1 VHNMARNNL
10 IVNPSFKTNTTGWS
24 ATGSSTLSRITS
36 DYFYGSSS
44 LQVAKAASANSGA
57 VTSSRILVTQSLS
70 YALGVYVKI
79 AATEEP
85 GTLVA
90 RVQWYDSATAGSLLS
105 TSNTIS
111 LDVIPGDDW
120 VRLTGVFTAPLT
132 ALSALI
138 SIVQPTAG
146 TAAETFYVDAVLFE
160 QATYLNE
167 YIDEPTQAQET
178 KKVDKG
184 LSPVP
189 YPKITGLKLDAGIS
203 LGSLVLNTI
212 DEDGVV
218 WVCTDIE
225 GWWNHPEPDID
236 DIPRGYGDGSY
247 DVRGRYQARQ
257 LTLNGVFLVP
267 DASYVAAA
275 RSKLIENTDLVYTG
289 NWLITNENP
298 PKASYVRLSGRPDI
312 NTVNPRGRTEFSIG
326 LRAPDPLKYEWFA
339 GNELGY
345 RSVVIPGQS
354 ASPSVSGEGSVVNT
368 GNAYAPVVLEIT
380 GPLTGPGVIQNVT
393 TNEEITIIESLRGVL
408 TPAVSNKALT
418 SNVATLTTSS
428 EHNLLAG
435 DEIVVT
441 GVDATFNG
449 TYTVLAAP
457 TTVTLTYEKT
467 ANNVV
472 SAAVSPT
479 GTITFGPDILEID
492 TRDHEV
498 ALNGDAIGKR
508 NLIDVLAE
516 WTLLAPGTNIFN
528 FVDEGNANTT
538 SSLTVYYRSAWLG

>member
-1 VHNMARNNL
+1 MARNNL

-24 ATGSSTLSRITS
+24 ATGSSTLTRITS
-36 DYFYGSSS
+36 DAFYGSSC
-44 LQVAKAASANSGA
+44 LQVAKAASSNSGA
-57 VTSSRILVTQSLS
+57 VTSSRILVTQALS

-79 AATEEP
+79 DASQDA
-85 GTLVA
+85 GNLVA
-90 RVQWYDSATAGSLLS
+90 KVQWYNSATAGSLIS
-105 TSNTIS
+105 TTSTIA

-120 VRLTGVFTAPLT
+120 VRLTGVFTAPAG

-138 SIVQPTAG
+138 SVVQPIAG
-146 TAAETFYVDAVLFE
+146 TVAETFYVDAVLFE
-160 QATYLNE
+160 QASYLNE
-167 YIDEPTQAQET
+167 YVDEPTQATET
-178 KKVDKG
+178 KVVNKG

-189 YPKITGLKLDAGIS
+189 YPKITGLKLDAGVSI
-203 LGSLVLNTI
+203 GSLVLNTI

-225 GWWNHPEPDID
+225 GWWNHPEPEVRDL
-236 DIPRGYGDGSY
+236 PRGYGDGSY

-275 RSKLIENTDLVYTG
+275 RSKLIANTDLVYVG
-289 NWLITNENP
+289 DWLRTNENP
-298 PKASYVRLSGRPDI
+298 TKASYVRLSGRPDI
-312 NTVNPRGRTEFSIG
+312 KTVNARGRTEFSIG
-326 LRAPDPLKYEWFA
+326 LRAPDPLKYEWYA
-339 GNELGY
+339 DNELGY
-345 RSVVIPGQS
+345 RSVVVPGKS
-354 ASPSVSGEGSVVNT
+354 ASPALSGQGSVVNT

-380 GPLTGPGVIQNVT
+380 GPLTGPGVIQNIT

-428 EHNLLAG
+428 AHSLLAG

-516 WTLLAPGTNIFN
+516 WTLLAPGTNLFS

>member
-1 VHNMARNNL
+1 MARNNL

-24 ATGSSTLSRITS
+24 ATGSSTLSRITT
-36 DYFYGSSS
+36 DYFYGSSC
-44 LQVAKAASANSGA
+44 LQVAKAASSNSGA
-57 VTSSRILVTQSLS
+57 VTSSRILVTQALS

-79 AATEEP
+79 AATAEA

-120 VRLTGVFTAPLT
+120 VRLTGVFTAPAG
-132 ALSALI
+132 ALSALV

-160 QATYLNE
+160 QASYLNE
-167 YIDEPTQAQET
+167 YVDEPSQAQET
-178 KKVDKG
+178 KDVNKG

-225 GWWNHPEPDID
+225 GWWNHPEPDIE

-257 LTLNGVFLVP
+257 LTLNGVILVP

-298 PKASYVRLSGRPDI
+298 PKASYVRLSGRPEI
-312 NTVNPRGRTEFSIG
+312 TTVNPRGRTEFSIG
-326 LRAPDPLKYEWFA
+326 LRAPDPLKYEWYA
-339 GNELGY
+339 GHELGY

-428 EHNLLAG
+428 AHNLLAG

-449 TYTVLAAP
+449 TYTVIDVP
-457 TTVTLTYEKT
+457 TTTTLTYAKV
-467 ANNVV
+467 AANVV
-472 SAAVSPT
+472 SAVVSPA

-498 ALNGDAIGKR
+498 ALNGDAVGKR

-516 WTLLAPGTNIFN
+516 WTLLSPGTNTFTFI
-528 FVDEGNANTT
+528 DEGNANATA
-538 SSLTVYYRSAWLG
+538 SLTVYYRSAWLG

>member
-1 VHNMARNNL
+1 MARNNL

-298 PKASYVRLSGRPDI
+298 PKASYVRLSGRPEI
-312 NTVNPRGRTEFSIG
+312 TTVNPRGRTEFSIG

-354 ASPSVSGEGSVVNT
+354 ASPFVSGEGSVVNT
-368 GNAYAPVVLEIT
+368 GNAYAPVVLEIR
-380 GPLTGPGVIQNVT
+380 GPLSGPGVIQNVT

-435 DEIVVT
+435 DEIVIT
-441 GVDATFNG
+441 GVDSTFNG
-449 TYTVLAAP
+449 TYVVLDVP
-457 TTVTLTYEKT
+457 TTTTLTYFKT
-467 ANNVV
+467 ADNVV
-472 SAAVSPT
+472 SEVVSPA
-479 GTITFGPDILEID
+479 GTITYGPDILEID

>member
-1 VHNMARNNL
+1 
-10 IVNPSFKTNTTGWS
+10 
-24 ATGSSTLSRITS
+24 
-36 DYFYGSSS
+36 
-44 LQVAKAASANSGA
+44 
-57 VTSSRILVTQSLS
+57 
-70 YALGVYVKI
+70 
-79 AATEEP
+79 
-85 GTLVA
+85 
-90 RVQWYDSATAGSLLS
+90 
-105 TSNTIS
+105 
-111 LDVIPGDDW
+111 
-120 VRLTGVFTAPLT
+120 
-132 ALSALI
+132 
-138 SIVQPTAG
+138 
-146 TAAETFYVDAVLFE
+146 
-160 QATYLNE
+160 
-167 YIDEPTQAQET
+167 
-178 KKVDKG
+178 
-184 LSPVP
+184 
-189 YPKITGLKLDAGIS
+189 
-203 LGSLVLNTI
+203 
-212 DEDGVV
+212 
-218 WVCTDIE
+218 
-225 GWWNHPEPDID
+225 
-236 DIPRGYGDGSY
+236 
-247 DVRGRYQARQ
+247 
-257 LTLNGVFLVP
+257 
-267 DASYVAAA
+267 
-275 RSKLIENTDLVYTG
+275 
-289 NWLITNENP
+289 
-298 PKASYVRLSGRPDI
+298 
-312 NTVNPRGRTEFSIG
+312 
-326 LRAPDPLKYEWFA
+326 
-339 GNELGY
+339 
-345 RSVVIPGQS
+345 
-354 ASPSVSGEGSVVNT
+354 
-368 GNAYAPVVLEIT
+368 LEIT

-428 EHNLLAG
+428 AHSLLAG

>member
-1 VHNMARNNL
+1 MARNNL

-24 ATGSSTLSRITS
+24 ATGSSTLSRITT

-44 LQVAKAASANSGA
+44 LQVAKAASSNSGA
-57 VTSSRILVTQSLS
+57 VTSSRILVTQALS
-70 YALGVYVKI
+70 YALGIYVKI
-79 AATEEP
+79 EASQDA
-85 GTLVA
+85 GTLVG

-120 VRLTGVFTAPLT
+120 VRLTGVFTAPSG

-138 SIVQPTAG
+138 SVVQPTAG

-160 QATYLNE
+160 QASYLNE
-167 YIDEPTQAQET
+167 YLDEPTQATET
-178 KKVDKG
+178 RLVDKG

-189 YPKITGLKLDAGIS
+189 YPKITGLKLDAGVS

-212 DEDGVV
+212 DENGVV
-218 WVCTDIE
+218 WICTDIE
-225 GWWNHPEPDID
+225 GWWNHPDTD
-236 DIPRGYGDGSY
+236 VQDIPRGYGDGSY

-267 DASYVAAA
+267 DSSYVAAA
-275 RSKLIENTDLVYTG
+275 RSKLIENTDLVYVG
-289 NWLITNENP
+289 DWLRTNENP
-298 PKASYVRLSGRPDI
+298 TKASYVRLSGRPEI
-312 NTVNPRGRTEFSIG
+312 TTVNARGRTEFSIG
-326 LRAPDPLKYEWFA
+326 LRAPDPLKYEWYE

-345 RSVVIPGQS
+345 RSVVIPGKS
-354 ASPSVSGEGSVVNT
+354 ASPAVSGEGSVTNT

-380 GPLTGPGVIQNVT
+380 GPLTGPGVILNVT

-428 EHNLLAG
+428 AHSLLAG

-441 GVDATFNG
+441 GVDSTFNG
-449 TYTVLAAP
+449 TYTIIDVP
-457 TTVTLTYEKT
+457 TTTTLTYSKT
-467 ANNVV
+467 AANVV

-479 GTITFGPDILEID
+479 GTITYGPDILEID

-516 WTLLAPGTNIFN
+516 WTLLAPGTNVFSFI
-528 FVDEGNANTT
+528 DEGAANATA
-538 SSLTVYYRSAWLG
+538 SLTVYYRSAWLG

>member
-1 VHNMARNNL
+1 MARNNL

-44 LQVAKAASANSGA
+44 LQVAKAASSNSGA
-57 VTSSRILVTQSLS
+57 VTSSRILVTQALS

-79 AATEEP
+79 DASQDA
-85 GTLVA
+85 GTLVG
-90 RVQWYDSATAGSLLS
+90 RVQWYDSATAGSLIS

-120 VRLTGVFTAPLT
+120 VRLTGVFTAPSG

-138 SIVQPTAG
+138 SVVQPTAG

-160 QATYLNE
+160 QASYLNE
-167 YIDEPTQAQET
+167 YLDEPTQATET
-178 KKVDKG
+178 RLVDKG

-189 YPKITGLKLDAGIS
+189 YPKITGLKLDAGVS

-218 WVCTDIE
+218 WICTDIE
-225 GWWNHPEPDID
+225 GWWNHPDSD
-236 DIPRGYGDGSY
+236 VQDIPRGYGDGSY

-267 DASYVAAA
+267 DASYVPAA
-275 RSKLIENTDLVYTG
+275 RSKLIANTDLVYVG
-289 NWLITNENP
+289 DWLRTNENP
-298 PKASYVRLSGRPDI
+298 TKASYVRLSGRPEI
-312 NTVNPRGRTEFSIG
+312 TTVNARGRTEFSIG
-326 LRAPDPLKYEWFA
+326 LRAPDPLKYEWYA
-339 GNELGY
+339 DNELGY
-345 RSVVIPGQS
+345 RSVVVPGKS
-354 ASPSVSGEGSVVNT
+354 ASPALSGQGSVVNT

-380 GPLTGPGVIQNVT
+380 GPLTGPGVIQNIT

-428 EHNLLAG
+428 AHSLLAG

-498 ALNGDAIGKR
+498 ALNGDAVGKR

-516 WTLLAPGTNIFN
+516 WTLLTPGTNTFSFI
-528 FVDEGNANTT
+528 DEGNANTT

>member
-1 VHNMARNNL
+1 MARNNL

-24 ATGSSTLSRITS
+24 ATGSSTLSRITT
-36 DYFYGSSS
+36 DYFYGSSC

-57 VTSSRILVTQSLS
+57 VTSSRILVTQALS

-79 AATEEP
+79 AATDEP

-90 RVQWYDSATAGSLLS
+90 RVQWYDSATAGSLIS

-120 VRLTGVFTAPLT
+120 VRLTGVFTAPSG
-132 ALSALI
+132 ALSALV
-138 SIVQPTAG
+138 SVVQPTAG
-146 TAAETFYVDAVLFE
+146 TAAETFYVDAVLLE
-160 QATYLNE
+160 QASYLNE
-167 YIDEPTQAQET
+167 YVDEPSQAQET
-178 KKVDKG
+178 KDVNKG

-203 LGSLVLNTI
+203 LGSLILNTI

-298 PKASYVRLSGRPDI
+298 PKASYVRLSGRPEI

-354 ASPSVSGEGSVVNT
+354 ASPSVSGQGSVINT

-408 TPAVSNKALT
+408 TPDVSNKALT

-428 EHNLLAG
+428 AHNLLAG

-441 GVDATFNG
+441 GVDSTFNG
-449 TYTVLAAP
+449 TYTILDVP
-457 TTVTLTYEKT
+457 TTVTLTYAKT
-467 ANNVV
+467 AANVV

-516 WTLLAPGTNIFN
+516 WTLLSPGTNIFS
-528 FVDEGNANTT
+528 FVDEGAANATA
-538 SSLTVYYRSAWLG
+538 SLTVYYRSAWLG

>member
-1 VHNMARNNL
+1 MARNNL

-354 ASPSVSGEGSVVNT
+354 ASPAVSGEGSVVNT

-380 GPLTGPGVIQNVT
+380 GPLSGPGVIQNVT

-528 FVDEGNANTT
+528 FVDEGNVNTT

>member
-1 VHNMARNNL
+1 MARNNL

-44 LQVAKAASANSGA
+44 LQVAKAASTNSGA

-167 YIDEPTQAQET
+167 YVDEPTQAQET

-298 PKASYVRLSGRPDI
+298 PKASYVRLSGRPEI
-312 NTVNPRGRTEFSIG
+312 TTVNPRGRTEFSIG

-368 GNAYAPVVLEIT
+368 GNAYAPVVLEIR
-380 GPLTGPGVIQNVT
+380 GPLSGPGVIQNVT

-435 DEIVVT
+435 DEIVIT
-441 GVDATFNG
+441 GVDSTFNG
-449 TYTVLAAP
+449 TYVVLDVP
-457 TTVTLTYEKT
+457 TTTTLTYSKT

-472 SAAVSPT
+472 SVAVSPT

>member
-1 VHNMARNNL
+1 MVRNNL

-24 ATGSSTLSRITS
+24 ATGSSTLTRTTS

-44 LQVAKAASANSGA
+44 LQVAKAASSNSGA
-57 VTSSRILVTQSLS
+57 VTSSRILVTQLLS

-79 AATEEP
+79 EASQDA
-85 GTLVA
+85 GTLVG

-120 VRLTGVFTAPLT
+120 VRLTGVFTAPSG

-138 SIVQPTAG
+138 SVVQPTAG
-146 TAAETFYVDAVLFE
+146 TAAETFYADAFLFE
-160 QATYLNE
+160 QASYLNE
-167 YIDEPTQAQET
+167 YVDEPTQATET
-178 KKVDKG
+178 KFVNKG

-189 YPKITGLKLDAGIS
+189 YPKITGLKLDAGVS

-218 WVCTDIE
+218 WICTDIE
-225 GWWNHPEPDID
+225 GWWNHPDTD
-236 DIPRGYGDGSY
+236 VQDIPRGYGDGSY

-267 DASYVAAA
+267 DSSYVAAA
-275 RSKLIENTDLVYTG
+275 RSKLIASTDLVYVG
-289 NWLITNENP
+289 DWLRTNENP
-298 PKASYVRLSGRPDI
+298 TKASYVRLSGRPEI
-312 NTVNPRGRTEFSIG
+312 TTVNARGRTEFSIG
-326 LRAPDPLKYEWFA
+326 LRAPDPLKYEWYA

-345 RSVVIPGQS
+345 RSVVVPGKS
-354 ASPSVSGEGSVVNT
+354 ASPAVSGEGSVANT

-380 GPLTGPGVIQNVT
+380 GPLTGPGVILNVT

-408 TPAVSNKALT
+408 TRAVSNKALT
-418 SNVATLTTSS
+418 SNVATLTTSTTHS
-428 EHNLLAG
+428 LIAG
-435 DEIVVT
+435 DEVVVT

-449 TYTVLAAP
+449 TYVVISAP
-457 TTVTLTYEKT
+457 TTTTFTYAKT
-467 ANNVV
+467 ATNVV

-479 GTITFGPDILEID
+479 GTATYGPDILEID

-498 ALNGDAIGKR
+498 ALNGDAVGKR

-516 WTLLAPGTNIFN
+516 WTLLAPGTNVFSFI
-528 FVDEGNANTT
+528 DEGAANATA
-538 SSLTVYYRSAWLG
+538 SLTVYYRSAWLG

>member
-1 VHNMARNNL
+1 MARNNL

-24 ATGSSTLSRITS
+24 ATGSSTLSRTTS
-36 DYFYGSSS
+36 DYFYGSSC
-44 LQVAKAASANSGA
+44 LQVAKAAASNSGA
-57 VTSSRILVTQSLS
+57 VTSSRILVTEALS

-79 AATEEP
+79 DASQEA
-85 GTLVA
+85 GNLVA
-90 RVQWYDSATAGSLLS
+90 KVQWYNSATAGSLIS
-105 TSNTIS
+105 TTSTIA

-120 VRLTGVFTAPLT
+120 VRLTGVFTAPAG
-132 ALSALI
+132 ALSVLV
-138 SIVQPTAG
+138 SVVQPTAG
-146 TAAETFYVDAVLFE
+146 TATETFYVDAVLFE
-160 QATYLNE
+160 QSTYLNE
-167 YIDEPTQAQET
+167 YVDEVNQATEN
-178 KKVDKG
+178 KYVNKG

-189 YPKITGLKLDAGIS
+189 YPKITGLKLDAGVS

-218 WVCTDIE
+218 WICTDIE
-225 GWWNHPEPDID
+225 GWWNHPEPEVKDL
-236 DIPRGYGDGSY
+236 PRGYGDGSY

-275 RSKLIENTDLVYTG
+275 RSKLIANTDLVYVG
-289 NWLITNENP
+289 DWLRTNENP
-298 PKASYVRLSGRPDI
+298 TKASYVRLSGRPDI
-312 NTVNPRGRTEFSIG
+312 KTVNARGRTEFSIG
-326 LRAPDPLKYEWFA
+326 LRAPDPLKYEWYA
-339 GNELGY
+339 GDELGY
-345 RSVVIPGQS
+345 RSVVIPGKS
-354 ASPSVSGEGSVVNT
+354 GTPAVSGEGSVVNT
-368 GNAYAPVVLEIT
+368 GNAYAPVVLQVT
-380 GPLTGPGVIQNVT
+380 GPLTGPGVIQNIT

-408 TPAVSNKALT
+408 TPAVTNKALT

-428 EHNLLAG
+428 AHNLLAG

-441 GVDATFNG
+441 GVDSTFNG
-449 TYTVLAAP
+449 TYTILDVP
-457 TTVTLTYEKT
+457 TNVTLTYTKT

-472 SAAVSPT
+472 STAVSPT

-498 ALNGDAIGKR
+498 ALNGDAVGKR

-516 WTLLAPGTNIFN
+516 WTLLSPGTNLFS

-538 SSLTVYYRSAWLG
+538 ASLTVYYRSAWLG

>member
-1 VHNMARNNL
+1 MARNNL

-24 ATGSSTLSRITS
+24 STGSSTLSRITS
-36 DYFYGSSS
+36 DYFYGSSC
-44 LQVAKAASANSGA
+44 LQVAKAASSNSGA
-57 VTSSRILVTQSLS
+57 VTSSRILVTQALS
-70 YALGVYVKI
+70 YALGIYVKI
-79 AATEEP
+79 DASQEA
-85 GTLVA
+85 GTLIG

-105 TSNTIS
+105 TSTTIS

-120 VRLTGVFTAPLT
+120 VRLTGVFTAPSG
-132 ALSALI
+132 ALSALV
-138 SIVQPTAG
+138 SVVQPTAG

-160 QATYLNE
+160 QASYLNE
-167 YIDEPTQAQET
+167 YLDEPTQATET
-178 KKVDKG
+178 KSVNKG

-189 YPKITGLKLDAGIS
+189 YPKITGLKLDAGVS

-218 WVCTDIE
+218 WICTDIE
-225 GWWNHPEPDID
+225 GWWNHPEPDVQ

-267 DASYVAAA
+267 DASYVPAA
-275 RSKLIENTDLVYTG
+275 RSKLIANTDLVYVG
-289 NWLITNENP
+289 DWLRTNENP
-298 PKASYVRLSGRPDI
+298 TKASYVRLSGRPEI
-312 NTVNPRGRTEFSIG
+312 TTVNARGRTEFSIG
-326 LRAPDPLKYEWFA
+326 LRAPDPLKYEWYE

-354 ASPSVSGEGSVVNT
+354 ASPAVSGEGSVVNT

-428 EHNLLAG
+428 AHNLLAG

-441 GVDATFNG
+441 DVDSTFNG
-449 TYTVLAAP
+449 TYVILDVP
-457 TTVTLTYEKT
+457 TTTTLTYAKT
-467 ANNVV
+467 AANVV
-472 SAAVSPT
+472 SSVVSPT

-498 ALNGDAIGKR
+498 ALNGDAVGKR

-516 WTLLAPGTNIFN
+516 WTLLAPGTNLFS

>member
-1 VHNMARNNL
+1 MARNNL

-167 YIDEPTQAQET
+167 YVDEPTQAQET

-298 PKASYVRLSGRPDI
+298 PKASYVRLSGRPEI

-354 ASPSVSGEGSVVNT
+354 ASPSVSGEGSVINT
-368 GNAYAPVVLEIT
+368 GNAYAPVVLEIA

-428 EHNLLAG
+428 AHNLLAG

-441 GVDATFNG
+441 DVDATFNG
-449 TYTVLAAP
+449 TYVVLDVP
-457 TTVTLTYEKT
+457 TNVTLTYDKV
-467 ANNVV
+467 AANVV

-479 GTITFGPDILEID
+479 GTITYGPDILEID

-516 WTLLAPGTNIFN
+516 WTLLAPGTNIFS

>member
-1 VHNMARNNL
+1 MARNNL

-24 ATGSSTLSRITS
+24 ATGSSTLSRITT

-44 LQVAKAASANSGA
+44 LQVAKAASSNSGA
-57 VTSSRILVTQSLS
+57 VTSSRILVTQALS

-79 AATEEP
+79 AATAEA
-85 GTLVA
+85 GNLVA

-105 TSNTIS
+105 TSTTIS

-120 VRLTGVFTAPLT
+120 VRLTGVFTAPAG
-132 ALSALI
+132 ALSALV
-138 SIVQPTAG
+138 SVVQPTAG

-160 QATYLNE
+160 QASYLNE
-167 YIDEPTQAQET
+167 YVDEPTQAQET
-178 KKVDKG
+178 KNVNKG

-298 PKASYVRLSGRPDI
+298 PKASYVRLSGRPEI
-312 NTVNPRGRTEFSIG
+312 TTVNPRGRTEFSIG

-354 ASPSVSGEGSVVNT
+354 ASPSVSGQGSVINT

-428 EHNLLAG
+428 AHSLLAG

-441 GVDATFNG
+441 GVDSTFNG
-449 TYTVLAAP
+449 TYTVLTVP
-457 TTVTLTYEKT
+457 TTVTLTYAKT
-467 ANNVV
+467 AANVV

-516 WTLLAPGTNIFN
+516 WTLLSPGTNIFS
-528 FVDEGNANTT
+528 FVDEGAANATA
-538 SSLTVYYRSAWLG
+538 SLTVYYRSAWLG

>member
-1 VHNMARNNL
+1 MARNNL

-36 DYFYGSSS
+36 DYFYGSSC
-44 LQVAKAASANSGA
+44 LQVAKAASSNSGA
-57 VTSSRILVTQSLS
+57 VTSSRILVTQALS
-70 YALGVYVKI
+70 YTLGIYVKI
-79 AATEEP
+79 DASQEA
-85 GTLVA
+85 GTLIG
-90 RVQWYDSATAGSLLS
+90 RVQWYNSATAGSLIS
-105 TSNTIS
+105 TSTTIS

-120 VRLTGVFTAPLT
+120 VRLTGVFTAPSG
-132 ALSALI
+132 ALSALV
-138 SIVQPTAG
+138 SVVQPIAG

-160 QATYLNE
+160 QSSYLNA
-167 YIDEPTQAQET
+167 YVDEVTQATET
-178 KKVDKG
+178 KFVNKG

-189 YPKITGLKLDAGIS
+189 YPKITGLKLDAGVS

-218 WVCTDIE
+218 WICTDIE
-225 GWWNHPEPDID
+225 GWWNHPESDVQ

-267 DASYVAAA
+267 DASYVPAA
-275 RSKLIENTDLVYTG
+275 RSKLIANTDLVYVG
-289 NWLITNENP
+289 DWLRTNENP
-298 PKASYVRLSGRPDI
+298 TKASYVRLSGRPEI
-312 NTVNPRGRTEFSIG
+312 TTVNARGRTEFSIG
-326 LRAPDPLKYEWFA
+326 LRAPDPLKYEWYE

-354 ASPSVSGEGSVVNT
+354 ASPAVSGEGSVINT

-408 TPAVSNKALT
+408 TPSVTNKALT
-418 SNVATLTTSS
+418 SNVATLTTSGA
-428 EHNLLAG
+428 HNLLAG

-441 GVDATFNG
+441 GVDSTFNG
-449 TYTVLAAP
+449 TYTILDVP
-457 TTVTLTYEKT
+457 TTVTLTYAKT
-467 ANNVV
+467 AANVV
-472 SAAVSPT
+472 SSVVSPA

-498 ALNGDAIGKR
+498 ALNGDAVGKR

-516 WTLLAPGTNIFN
+516 WTLLAPGTNLFSFI
-528 FVDEGNANTT
+528 DEGNANTT

>member
-1 VHNMARNNL
+1 MARNNL

-57 VTSSRILVTQSLS
+57 VMSSRILVTQSLS

-167 YIDEPTQAQET
+167 YVDEPTQAQET

-380 GPLTGPGVIQNVT
+380 GPLTGPGVIQNIT

-441 GVDATFNG
+441 GVDSTFNG
-449 TYTVLAAP
+449 TYVVLDVP
-457 TTVTLTYEKT
+457 TNVTLTYSKT
-467 ANNVV
+467 ADNVV
-472 SAAVSPT
+472 SEVVSPA
-479 GTITFGPDILEID
+479 GTVTYGPDILEID

>member
-1 VHNMARNNL
+1 MARNNL

-24 ATGSSTLSRITS
+24 ATGSSTLSRITT

-57 VTSSRILVTQSLS
+57 VTSSRILVTQALS

-79 AATEEP
+79 AATAEA

-120 VRLTGVFTAPLT
+120 VRLTGVFTAPAG
-132 ALSALI
+132 ALSALV
-138 SIVQPTAG
+138 SVVQPTAG

-160 QATYLNE
+160 QASYLNE
-167 YIDEPTQAQET
+167 YVDEPTQAQET

-189 YPKITGLKLDAGIS
+189 YPKITGLKLDAGVS
-203 LGSLVLNTI
+203 LGSLILNTI

-267 DASYVAAA
+267 DASYVPAA

-298 PKASYVRLSGRPDI
+298 PKASYVRLSGRPEI
-312 NTVNPRGRTEFSIG
+312 TTVNPRGRTEFSIG
-326 LRAPDPLKYEWFA
+326 LRAPDPLKYEWYA
-339 GNELGY
+339 GHELGY

-354 ASPSVSGEGSVVNT
+354 ASPAVSGEGSVVNT

-393 TNEEITIIESLRGVL
+393 TNEEITVIEGLRGVL

-428 EHNLLAG
+428 THNLLAG

-449 TYTVLAAP
+449 TYTVLTVP
-457 TTVTLTYEKT
+457 TTTTLTYAKV
-467 ANNVV
+467 AANVV

-498 ALNGDAIGKR
+498 ALNGDAVGKR

-516 WTLLAPGTNIFN
+516 WTLLSPGTNIFS

>member
-1 VHNMARNNL
+1 MARNNL

-36 DYFYGSSS
+36 NYFYGSSC
-44 LQVAKAASANSGA
+44 LQVAKAASSNSGA
-57 VTSSRILVTQSLS
+57 VTSSRILVTQALS
-70 YALGVYVKI
+70 YALGIYVKI
-79 AATEEP
+79 DASQEA
-85 GTLVA
+85 GTLVG

-105 TSNTIS
+105 TSTTIS

-120 VRLTGVFTAPLT
+120 VRLTGVFTAPAG
-132 ALSALI
+132 ALSALV
-138 SIVQPTAG
+138 SVVQPTAG

-160 QATYLNE
+160 QASYLNE
-167 YIDEPTQAQET
+167 YLDEPTQATET
-178 KKVDKG
+178 KFVNKG

-189 YPKITGLKLDAGIS
+189 YPKITGLKLDAGVS

-218 WVCTDIE
+218 WICTDIE
-225 GWWNHPEPDID
+225 GWWNHPEPDVQ

-267 DASYVAAA
+267 DASYVPAA
-275 RSKLIENTDLVYTG
+275 RSKLIANTDLVYVG
-289 NWLITNENP
+289 DWLRTNENP
-298 PKASYVRLSGRPDI
+298 TKASYVRLSGRPEI
-312 NTVNPRGRTEFSIG
+312 TTVNPRGRTEFSIG
-326 LRAPDPLKYEWFA
+326 LRAPDPLKYEWYE

-354 ASPSVSGEGSVVNT
+354 GTPAVSGEGSVVNT

-428 EHNLLAG
+428 AHGLLAG

-441 GVDATFNG
+441 GVDSTFNG
-449 TYTVLAAP
+449 TYTIIDVP
-457 TTVTLTYEKT
+457 TTTTLTYAKT
-467 ANNVV
+467 AANVV
-472 SAAVSPT
+472 SSVVSPA

-498 ALNGDAIGKR
+498 ALNGDAVGKR

-516 WTLLAPGTNIFN
+516 WTLLAPGTNLFS

>member
-1 VHNMARNNL
+1 MARSNL

-44 LQVAKAASANSGA
+44 LQVAKAASSNSGA
-57 VTSSRILVTQSLS
+57 VTSSRILVTQALS
-70 YALGVYVKI
+70 YALGIYVKI
-79 AATEEP
+79 DASQDA
-85 GTLVA
+85 GTLIG

-105 TSNTIS
+105 TSTTIS

-120 VRLTGVFTAPLT
+120 VRLTGVFTAPSG

-138 SIVQPTAG
+138 SVVQPTAG

-160 QATYLNE
+160 QASYLNE
-167 YIDEPTQAQET
+167 YLDEPTQATET
-178 KKVDKG
+178 RLVDKG

-189 YPKITGLKLDAGIS
+189 YPKITGLKLDAGVS

-218 WVCTDIE
+218 WICTDIE
-225 GWWNHPEPDID
+225 GWWNHPDSD
-236 DIPRGYGDGSY
+236 VQDIPRGYGDGSY

-267 DASYVAAA
+267 DASYVPAA
-275 RSKLIENTDLVYTG
+275 RSKLIANTDLVYVG
-289 NWLITNENP
+289 DWLRTNENP
-298 PKASYVRLSGRPDI
+298 TKASYVRLSGRPEI
-312 NTVNPRGRTEFSIG
+312 TTVNARGRTEFSIG
-326 LRAPDPLKYEWFA
+326 LRAPDPLKYEWYA
-339 GNELGY
+339 DNELGY
-345 RSVVIPGQS
+345 RSVVVPGKS
-354 ASPSVSGEGSVVNT
+354 ASPALSGQGSVVNT

-380 GPLTGPGVIQNVT
+380 GPLTGPGVIQNIT

-428 EHNLLAG
+428 AHSLLAG

-516 WTLLAPGTNIFN
+516 WTLLAPGTNLFSFI
-528 FVDEGNANTT
+528 DEGNANTT

>member
-1 VHNMARNNL
+1 MARNNL

-160 QATYLNE
+160 QASYLNE
-167 YIDEPTQAQET
+167 YVDEPTQAQET
-178 KKVDKG
+178 KNVNKG

-298 PKASYVRLSGRPDI
+298 PKASYVRLSGRPEI
-312 NTVNPRGRTEFSIG
+312 TTVNPRGRTEFSIG

-354 ASPSVSGEGSVVNT
+354 ASPAVSGEGSVVNT

-380 GPLTGPGVIQNVT
+380 GPLSGPGVIQNVT

-472 SAAVSPT
+472 SVAVSPT

>member
-1 VHNMARNNL
+1 MARNNL

-146 TAAETFYVDAVLFE
+146 TVAETFYVDAVLFE

-167 YIDEPTQAQET
+167 YVDEPTQAQET

-368 GNAYAPVVLEIT
+368 GNAYAPVVLEIR
-380 GPLTGPGVIQNVT
+380 GPLSGPGVIQNVT

-449 TYTVLAAP
+449 TYVILDVP
-457 TTVTLTYEKT
+457 TTTTLTYSKT

-472 SAAVSPT
+472 SVAVSPT

>member
-1 VHNMARNNL
+1 MARNNL

-24 ATGSSTLSRITS
+24 ATGSSTLSRITT

-44 LQVAKAASANSGA
+44 LQVAKAASSNSGA
-57 VTSSRILVTQSLS
+57 VTSSRILVTQLLS

-90 RVQWYDSATAGSLLS
+90 RVQWYDSATAGSLIS

-111 LDVIPGDDW
+111 LVVIPGDDW
-120 VRLTGVFTAPLT
+120 VRLTGVFTAPST

-160 QATYLNE
+160 QAEYLNE

-203 LGSLVLNTI
+203 LGSLILNTI
-212 DEDGVV
+212 DENGVV

-225 GWWNHPEPDID
+225 GWWNHPDTDID

-298 PKASYVRLSGRPDI
+298 PKASYVRLSGRPEI

-354 ASPSVSGEGSVVNT
+354 ASPSVSGEGSVINT
-368 GNAYAPVVLEIT
+368 GNAYAPVVLEIA

-428 EHNLLAG
+428 AHNLLAG

-441 GVDATFNG
+441 DVDATFNG
-449 TYTVLAAP
+449 TYVVLDVP
-457 TTVTLTYEKT
+457 TNVTLTYDKV
-467 ANNVV
+467 AANVV

-516 WTLLAPGTNIFN
+516 WTLLSPGTNIFS
-528 FVDEGNANTT
+528 FVDEGAANATA
-538 SSLTVYYRSAWLG
+538 SLTVYYRSAWLG